1 MYNVAVVLFKETS
14 SGISSFFSMPKVE
27 EVFETGMGEENF
39 RFHLLVCQ
47 YSSKNLLTQRKLRQL
62 VKLCEENAID
72 LLISVNKPDS
82 RIRLHE
88 TELEDT
94 GVQVR
99 EIKAIKLLG
108 ALIWISHKQDRN
120 LLEKRIGFAASATD
134 FETVD
139 MLSEEASSITVL
151 EDMDGE
157 SRDLLHMKVMQSK
170 GVSVIFTKELS
181 KLIKGSDVLIVDEG
195 VDFGGCEELL
205 RDKVLLGSNDC
216 FKRTGGFSKVLLWPA
231 PVEEGPA
238 YGYIREYNDEL
249 LAVMKYCMKETDYM
263 DFLSLLPYIYVF
275 DGNGKQVIMP

>member
-27 EVFETGMGEENF
+27 EVFEAGMGEENF
-39 RFHLLVCQ
+39 RFHMLVCQ

-62 VKLCEENAID
+62 VKLCEENSIN
-72 LLISVNKPDS
+72 LLISINKPDAKL
-82 RIRLHE
+82 RLHE
-88 TELEDT
+88 TELADI
-94 GVQVR
+94 GAPVR

-157 SRDLLHMKVMQSK
+157 SRDLLHMRVMQSR

-181 KLIKGSDVLIVDEG
+181 KLIKGSDVLIVDDG
-195 VDFGGCEELL
+195 VDFGVCEELL
-205 RDKVLLGSNDC
+205 KDKVLLGSNDC
-216 FKRTGGFSKVLLWPA
+216 FKRTGGFSNVLLWPA

-238 YGYIREYNDEL
+238 YSYIREYNNEL
-249 LAVMKYCMKETDYM
+249 LAVMKYCMKENDYM
-263 DFLSLLPYIYVF
+263 DFLSLLPYIYIF